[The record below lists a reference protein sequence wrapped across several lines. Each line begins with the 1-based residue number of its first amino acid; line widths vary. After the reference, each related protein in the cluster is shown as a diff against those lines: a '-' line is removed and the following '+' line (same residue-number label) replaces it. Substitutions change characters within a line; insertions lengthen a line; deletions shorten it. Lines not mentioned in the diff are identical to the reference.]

1 MPDQFWQMTPA
12 EFVQVY
18 NARMTA
24 LQEQDERESYRVA
37 AMMALH
43 ANLNRDPKKRPQP
56 YTADYFLTKA
66 EDGSPAR
73 GRGTHKAQTPEQM
86 LRAAEL
92 ITRAMGGKDLRKQ
105 QTQQP
110 KEEEG

>member
-1 MPDQFWQMTPA
+1 MTPA

-43 ANLNRDPKKRPQP
+43 ANLNRDPKKHPQP

-66 EDGSPAR
+66 DEAGPQR
-73 GRGTHKAQTPEQM
+73 GRGTRKAQTPEQM

-105 QTQQP
+105 TQQP
-110 KEEEG
+110 KEEAKANG

>member
-1 MPDQFWQMTPA
+1 MTPA

-24 LQEQDERESYRVA
+24 LQEQDERESYRTA

-56 YTADYFLTKA
+56 YTASDFLTKA
-66 EDGSPAR
+66 DEGGPQR

-86 LRAAEL
+86 VRAAEL
-92 ITRAMGGKDLRKQ
+92 ITRAFRGKDLRKQ
-105 QTQQP
+105 QAQQL
-110 KEEEG
+110 KEEAKAGE